1 MKHTPNQLFEQL
13 SKKFAPKKDKE
24 LINEELGQIV
34 TLKPLVQL
42 TSEDFNPNKQA
53 WESIF
58 STASDTL

>member
-34 TLKPLVQL
+34 TLKPLV
-42 TSEDFNPNKQA
+42 
-53 WESIF
+53 
-58 STASDTL
+58 